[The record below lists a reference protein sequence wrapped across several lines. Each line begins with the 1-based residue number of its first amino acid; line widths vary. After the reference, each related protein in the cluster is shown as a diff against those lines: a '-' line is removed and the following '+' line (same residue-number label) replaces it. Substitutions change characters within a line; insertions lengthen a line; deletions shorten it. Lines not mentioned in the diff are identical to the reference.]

1 MKMNKNL
8 IINLCRI
15 AFAAAGVAGM
25 LICGSHI
32 ERIETDF
39 EIAENSTAV
48 LAEKY
53 ISASQT
59 ENTAEKTEDIPS
71 EVKNETSGLPE
82 IDFEGLDSEC
92 SFGSVAGWLY
102 CEGTNINYPIA
113 QCDDNFYYLHR
124 LLDGTE
130 NYSGTLYTD
139 YRCMEY
145 FRGTHTIVYG
155 HNMANGTM
163 FGELARYI
171 NDSDFYNEHP
181 GMVLSTPD
189 GDYSVEIFSAFVT
202 VTSNEMLWKTEFSN
216 DEEYEEYLEYI
227 RSENRIPEANK
238 TEVTVNDKIVSLITC
253 AYDTDHSRTVV
264 YGKLK
269 EIS

>member
-1 MKMNKNL
+1 MKKNRNL
-8 IINLCRI
+8 IINICRI
-15 AFAAAGVAGM
+15 ALAAAGVAGM
-25 LICGSHI
+25 LICGSHL
-32 ERIETDF
+32 ERIEADF
-39 EIAENSTAV
+39 KTAENTTAI

-53 ISASQT
+53 ISAV
-59 ENTAEKTEDIPS
+59 EKEKTAEKAE
-71 EVKNETSGLPE
+71 ETSSVVKDEKDGFPE

-92 SFGSVAGWLY
+92 TFGSVAGWLY

-113 QCDDNFYYLHR
+113 QCDDNYYYLHR

-139 YRCMEY
+139 YRCMEN
-145 FRGTHTIVYG
+145 FRGTNTIVYG

-163 FGELARYI
+163 FGELAKYI
-171 NDSDFYNEHP
+171 NDRDFYNEHP
-181 GMVLSTPD
+181 GMLLSTPD

-227 RSENRIPEANK
+227 RSENRIPEAAEA
-238 TEVTVNDKIVSLITC
+238 EVTVNDKIVSFITC

-264 YGKLK
+264 YGKLN